1 MCFPVEDTQVKG
13 KKNKHQ
19 NDKAHLG
26 PYFEIFRL
34 GSKCCYR
41 EYPGCYTFL
50 LKKMRGH
57 DNLFILCLT
66 KSKGFYWFFSKWL
79 SSGFRENT
87 FLRIISSSA
96 SPISGT

>member
-13 KKNKHQ
+13 RKNKHQ
-19 NDKAHLG
+19 NDKARLS

-34 GSKCCYR
+34 GSKCCFR
-41 EYPGCYTFL
+41 EYPGSHTFS
-50 LKKMRGH
+50 LKKIY
-57 DNLFILCLT
+57 DCSQLSILCQS

>member
-34 GSKCCYR
+34 GSKCYYR

-50 LKKMRGH
+50 
-57 DNLFILCLT
+57 
-66 KSKGFYWFFSKWL
+66 
-79 SSGFRENT
+79 
-87 FLRIISSSA
+87 
-96 SPISGT
+96 